1 MSLWGFTSP
10 QWFLLLPVLALL
22 VAGYAWAQRRRR
34 KDALRFGNFELL
46 DRVAQRGRRWPA
58 HVPAALLGVALLL
71 LVIALAG
78 PTGQQRV
85 PRNRATVMLTM
96 DVSLSMKAS
105 DVEPTRLEAAKTA
118 AKQFADKMPPGINL
132 GLVSFAGTA
141 TVMAM
146 PTTDH
151 ASVKRAID
159 GLTLAEA
166 TATGDGINASLS
178 AINNFAR
185 TVGGP
190 QGPPPARIV
199 LMADGGQTIPHDLN
213 APRGAFTK
221 AVEAR
226 NAHIPIS
233 TISFGTEQGTIDID
247 GQPES
252 VRVDDPAMQ
261 QIAKRSGGEFHK
273 AASAEQL
280 RGVYNTLGDQIGY
293 ETRST
298 DASKPWLVL
307 GTVTAIVAAAVAL
320 VLGRR
325 VP

>member
-1 MSLWGFTSP
+1 MSLGGFTSP
-10 QWFLLLPVLALL
+10 LWLLLLL
-22 VAGYAWAQRRRR
+22 VVAALVGGYVWAQRRRQ
-34 KDALRFGNFELL
+34 KDALRFSNLELL
-46 DRVAQRGRRWPA
+46 DRVARRGRSWPK
-58 HVPAALLGVALLL
+58 HVPAALLAVALVLL
-71 LVIALAG
+71 TVALAG
-78 PTGQQRV
+78 PTGLQRV
-85 PRNRATVMLTM
+85 PRNRATVMLTV
-96 DVSLSMKAS
+96 DVSLSMKAT
-105 DVEPTRLEAAKTA
+105 DVEPSRLAAAKA
-118 AKQFADKMPPGINL
+118 SAKQFADKLPPGINL

-151 ASVKRAID
+151 ASVKHAID

-166 TATGDGINASLS
+166 TATGDGINASMS
-178 AINNFAR
+178 AINNFGR

-199 LMADGGQTIPHDLN
+199 LMADGGQTIPRDPN

-226 NAHIPIS
+226 EAHLPIS
-233 TISFGTEQGTIDID
+233 TISFGTSHGTIDID
-247 GQPES
+247 GQPEP

-261 QIAKRSGGEFHK
+261 QIAQRSGGEFHK

-280 RGVYNTLGDQIGY
+280 RDVYDTLGDQIGY
-293 ETRST
+293 ETRHT

-307 GTVTAIVAAAVAL
+307 GTVVAVVAAALAL